1 MIRKNVSSALLV
13 TVKILTLHNTNN
25 FHYELNIYVSN
36 FPAQIF
42 MHWEIKQEIKDQG
55 SFIEQSLFFK
65 LFGILKL
72 VKICF

>member
-42 MHWEIKQEIKDQG
+42 MH
-55 SFIEQSLFFK
+55 
-65 LFGILKL
+65 
-72 VKICF
+72 